1 MSLPKSLINWY
12 GGKNKLARQII
23 SIMPEHEHYVE
34 VFMGGGAVF
43 FQKPKSKLNT
53 INDLN
58 SNLVNLYI
66 QVRDHHEELLE
77 KCYWTLRSREEYRKF
92 YKLYQNDFK
101 DIDGVTKAMMY
112 LFLVQSSFS
121 TQLQAGYSASV
132 SSNSASFNLDILE
145 KIKMAREKLDGVV
158 IENLSFEKLIPKFDR
173 DTTTPLLYID
183 PPYYI
188 TSLQEGKK
196 YYEKVMS
203 KHQHEVLCSVLTKYK
218 KPWILSYDDLPEV
231 VDMYKD
237 FNIFRINVKYSAGK
251 VGKNKQIDEL
261 LITNFRSKKPQLD
274 IFDESLVE
282 IEDVQDEEK
291 IQTSLDIKLKS
302 EKELEEK
309 LKEPVIVNRPE
320 SAGEQGALFD

>member
-12 GGKNKLARQII
+12 GGKAKLARQII

-43 FQKPKSKLNT
+43 FQKPKAKLNT

-58 SNLVNLYI
+58 SNLINLYI
-66 QVRDHHEELLE
+66 QVRDHHEELME

-101 DIDGVTKAMMY
+101 GVDDITRAMMY

-121 TQLQAGYSASV
+121 SQLQAGYSASV
-132 SSNSASFNLDILE
+132 SANSASFNLEILE

-158 IENLSFEKLIPKFDR
+158 IENLSFEKLIEKFNR
-173 DTTTPLLYID
+173 ETTTPLLYID

-188 TSLQEGKK
+188 TCQQKGKK
-196 YYEKVMS
+196 YYEKIMS
-203 KHQHEVLCSVLTKYK
+203 VHQHEILCAVLTKYK
-218 KPWILSYDDLPEV
+218 YPWILSYDDLPEV
-231 VDMYKD
+231 VNMYKD

-251 VGKNKQIDEL
+251 VGKNRQIDEL
-261 LITNFRSKKPQLD
+261 LITNFKSKKPQLD
-274 IFDESLVE
+274 IFDESPVE
-282 IEDVQDEEK
+282 VESVTDEERDK
-291 IQTSLDIKLKS
+291 VIHDFKLKS
-302 EKELEEK
+302 EKELEQK
-309 LKEPVIVNRPE
+309 LREPKIVSQPKP
-320 SAGEQGALFD
+320 AGEQGSLFD